1 LIVQLRFN
9 AAARRLMSD
18 VLSGA
23 AARSH
28 SLLSQ
33 KLLPVASK
41 KNDSNILLNFHE
53 HLTEVKLKS
62 SMRSNHDELAVK
74 YHAKIIGR
82 TCTTALLQ
90 QPEPSAPAPPLD
102 STLQGIG
109 MLLCPSSVMLLRR
122 RHVKLSGT

>member
-1 LIVQLRFN
+1 
-9 AAARRLMSD
+9 
-18 VLSGA
+18 
-23 AARSH
+23 
-28 SLLSQ
+28 LLSQ
-33 KLLPVASK
+33 KLLPVAPK

-102 STLQGIG
+102 STLQE
-109 MLLCPSSVMLLRR
+109 CFSV
-122 RHVKLSGT
+122 HLSYAFEAAMSNYLALNS